1 MMFGRRRFGAGS
13 VLSVIVASVLCAAAV
28 GEAVAQ
34 TVDTVIVSKSR
45 RYLQTSP
52 SAVALRPAPCSFDCA
67 YGFSVVV
74 RGANIASIT
83 PPHLAGPFNISGL
96 QGWFNNGNM
105 VYNASEGEWR
115 AGVHGDNWSS
125 DTQSGRDALFGN
137 GTYTV
142 SLLGTSVSLDLT
154 GSAYPSPPVITMS
167 GGRWLNGKYVV
178 DATKPFSGTT
188 SAYAGYGSH
197 VNDLIELF
205 GQDQL
210 RSNVPSS
217 NTLSVTIPA
226 NMLVNGNEYSANAAF
241 AAIVDVKPGS
251 GALGGSFNQA
261 AYVADTELTIKTEAP
276 VFPITVNANIGATT
290 SSATATIQ
298 PRPQD
303 VGVTGSIFVFAHVPA
318 SLLGTTVALRR
329 AGAPSVPALPLDPP
343 NPCVLAQINSSGQ
356 LVPVSASTMQAAVTG
371 VLGAQGQT
379 VTILNNTAT
388 SSVAGAAFYVG
399 YGSDAASMLANGIYQ
414 GAVTVPGASQCA
426 AGKAAQS
433 PGSLTGLWWNAAESG
448 WGIHFTQ
455 RGPSIFAAWYT
466 YDTAGKPK
474 WYVVSTCTGFTG
486 TSGICNGP
494 LFEVTGPN
502 FFGGNFNTGLVHANN
517 VGTVQVNFRDAN
529 NATMTYTTGGQTR
542 TVAIVRQPLASGT
555 TPAAIDYT
563 DLWWNPDESGWGMAI
578 AQQFGITFMA
588 WYVYDA
594 TGKPTW
600 YVATGAMNGSS
611 TTATLYRTTGPAF
624 GPTFDSTAVQA
635 FAAGTVTVEFA
646 DANSATLRYTVD
658 GVTNTKAITR
668 QIF

>member
-1 MMFGRRRFGAGS
+1 MMFERRRFGAGS

-28 GEAVAQ
+28 GEAAAQ

-45 RYLQTSP
+45 RYLQSSP
-52 SAVALRPAPCSFDCA
+52 TAVALRPAPCSFDCA
-67 YGFSVVV
+67 YGFSVIV

-125 DTQSGRDALFGN
+125 DTESGRDALFGN

-142 SLLGTSVSLDLT
+142 SLLGTSVSLNLT
-154 GSAYPSPPVITMS
+154 GNAYPSPPVITMS

-178 DATKPFSGTT
+178 DATKPFTGTT

-210 RSNVPSS
+210 RSNVPGS

-241 AAIVDVKPGS
+241 AAIVDVKPG
-251 GALGGSFNQA
+251 GGGLGGSFNQA

-414 GAVTVPGASQCA
+414 GAVTVPGTSQCS

-433 PGSLTGLWWNAAESG
+433 PGSLTGLYWNANESG
-448 WGIHFTQ
+448 WGIHLTQ
-455 RGPSIFAAWYT
+455 RGASIFAAWYT
-466 YDTAGKPK
+466 YDSAGKPK
-474 WYVVSTCTGFTG
+474 WYVSTCTGASGASGSCSG
-486 TSGICNGP
+486 T
-494 LFEVTGPN
+494 LYQVTGPN
-502 FFGGNFNTGLVHANN
+502 FFGGQFNPA
-517 VGTVQVNFRDAN
+517 QVNAAN
-529 NATMTYTTGGQTR
+529 AGTLQISFANSNATSMTYTVGSQTR
-542 TVAIVRQPLASGT
+542 TVALSRQPLATGT
-555 TPAAIDYT
+555 TPAAVDYT
-563 DLWWNPDESGWGMAI
+563 DLWWNSDESGWGMAV
-578 AQQFGITFMA
+578 AQQYGIAFMA
-588 WYVYDA
+588 WYVYDS

-600 YVATGAMNGSS
+600 YVGTGAMNGST

-624 GPTFDSTAVQA
+624 GPTFDPTQVQA
-635 FAAGTVTVEFA
+635 ISVGTITVDFT
-646 DANSATLRYTVD
+646 DPNSATLNYTVD
-658 GVTNTKAITR
+658 GVSNTKAIAR